1 LAPLP
6 CNWLAAS
13 PLDYDLPIVVA
24 VVMPVIV
31 VTVTVTAHDDGPV
44 AVAVVFS
51 MGPDDLS
58 VAVPVAFTDPHV
70 QFLRKRRRRNND
82 GRTGGHKKNN
92 FAHFQTPQLVCF
104 RSTIRCA
111 QYCSVISCGTTPIP
125 PAFVLP
131 SIGRLSRNSIRS
143 RYRLP
148 VSRQSLLQLPGAL
161 TLRSGEQPASRS

>member
-13 PLDYDLPIVVA
+13 PLDYGLPIVVA

-31 VTVTVTAHDDGPV
+31 VTVTAHDDSPV

-58 VAVPVAFTDPHV
+58 VAVPVAFADPHV

-82 GRTGGHKKNN
+82 GRTGGHK
-92 FAHFQTPQLVCF
+92 
-104 RSTIRCA
+104 
-111 QYCSVISCGTTPIP
+111 
-125 PAFVLP
+125 
-131 SIGRLSRNSIRS
+131 
-143 RYRLP
+143 
-148 VSRQSLLQLPGAL
+148 
-161 TLRSGEQPASRS
+161 